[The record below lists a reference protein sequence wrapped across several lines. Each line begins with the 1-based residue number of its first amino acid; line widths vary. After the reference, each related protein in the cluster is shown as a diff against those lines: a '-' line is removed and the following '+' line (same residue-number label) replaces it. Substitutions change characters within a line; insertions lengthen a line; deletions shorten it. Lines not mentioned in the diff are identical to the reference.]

1 VSPRRGGE
9 TDKFGNRY
17 EGRWTVRQVLDILQ
31 GEALAITIEPIGE
44 IGEGVEFSLERTDV
58 TEVHQVKRQIGTANE
73 WELHVLNSRGVLAAA
88 QKHVAAGRQFH
99 FVSTTSASLLGELA
113 DRARRSGNLQ
123 SFEERWLT
131 SQDLTNGFKYLK
143 QTAYDSAQT
152 AWTTLCGLYVRC
164 TDELSLLSINHT
176 VAGLL
181 LAGAAPPLAVAGLG
195 DLVSDH
201 LAEQLDARVIEDLLK
216 NYGLRLQPITGS
228 PTIRESVRSISAGWS
243 ESVDRELLRPTI
255 PRSEAE
261 TAVDHLMNDPGR
273 RFFVMGDAG
282 TGKSAVLHQIVGRVE
297 SANWP
302 VLAVRL
308 DRVEL
313 FSSTVELGQRRG
325 LDMSPVTALA
335 AVAGERPCLLVVDQL
350 DAVSLASGR
359 LPTDFDAVA
368 DLVREASAFP
378 AMRVLLACRKFD
390 LNNDYRIRALTE
402 SENTRRIEVGP
413 LSDEQVDA
421 AIRAMK
427 LPAEQLTS
435 TQRDLFR
442 TPLHLVLLGSIADQ
456 ADALSITSPNGLFRA
471 YWERKRSD
479 CRRRQPTIRFVG
491 TIDVIAEAMSDRQR
505 LSVPETVLDTHDLAE
520 DAQVLASEGVLVRDG
535 RQLAFFHQAFFD
547 YAFARR
553 WVSRKQA
560 LAGVLRSTEQE
571 LFRRSQVRQILAYL
585 RDEDHERFVTEVE
598 TVLSDPVVRFH
609 IKEIVLAS
617 LRSLTDPTAAEWAM
631 IARLIA
637 TGPPFAS
644 QLWVMLRILPWFDR
658 LDAEQVIEQWLAS
671 DVEADHYHALDIML
685 GGVTERLDRLAELL
699 APHAGRAAGYPIW
712 LNWITRFGDMYQS
725 RPLFDLVLAAIRRG
739 DYEGQE
745 QGLWLATSG
754 RAQRQPAWAVELLAA
769 YLADQP
775 GAWDLDDVGSVKAL
789 RLREHSAIEL
799 VSQSAAGAPAQ
810 FCQLLVPYL
819 LKVMALT
826 EDDPQTLPIADR
838 QFSRRLPNNGPF
850 FELDDALLSAA
861 VTAIRALVEHDPLA
875 AQPVLEQLAAD
886 PHDSAQWLLY
896 EGLRAAGE
904 RYAAWAAMVL
914 LEGTQRLVS
923 GYPENPVWTTRELLQ
938 SITPYP
944 SGEVLAQLEQAVM
957 EYRPSWERPASA
969 GFASY
974 TLLSGMAEDRLS
986 EAARKRLGELRRRFD
1001 SDQPPTPLSMQG
1013 GFVRSP
1019 IPEATASHM
1028 TDEQWLDA
1036 MNRYTDDRTDFV
1048 TLTGGARELSHVLRT
1063 EVTAHPARFA
1073 RLALRMTNATHPAYG
1088 NAVLQAL
1095 ADTKEPI
1102 DPALVFDVLRHI
1114 ASLRN
1119 EEYQDWLGW
1128 PLRRY
1133 LDGDVPDDI
1142 ILIILDR
1149 ALHAVSPTEDRWTD
1163 DDGREPPTGGAIW
1176 MAGLNSARG
1185 QSVVILGDLLLHDKD
1200 GHRTALIVP
1209 SLDQLAS
1216 DLTVAVRCCV
1226 GHLLMACLRHARAEA
1241 IAAFQRLIA
1250 TDDRLLATDQVL
1262 NLMIAIGL
1270 GDASAIEPVTWRMLG
1285 STYPKVRESAAMIAA
1300 FAGLEL
1306 GLGHLLITTRDSHD
1320 AATRKGAARL
1330 CARRL
1335 SLTASAPAAADA
1347 LQRFLG
1353 DDDEG
1358 VRKAA
1363 AEVAVHLR
1371 GRALRPFFSVLM
1383 TLIVSPA
1390 FSESLPQLLL
1400 TLQQAPDRINGP
1412 LIQCTR
1418 RFLDLHSSEI
1428 GNIATA
1434 AAGEARDVGQLVLR
1448 AYAQAPDRASR
1459 ATVLDLIDELLLAG
1473 AYDFAQA
1480 VNEAE
1485 R

>member
-1 VSPRRGGE
+1 MSPRRGGE

-44 IGEGVEFSLERTDV
+44 IGEGVEFSLERVGV

-99 FVSTTSASLLGELA
+99 FVSTTSASLLGELV

-143 QTAYDSAQT
+143 QAAYDSAQT
-152 AWTTLCGLYVRC
+152 AWTTLCGLYVRSI
-164 TDELSLLSINHT
+164 DEQFLTSTNST

-181 LAGAAPPLAVAGLG
+181 LAGAAPSLAVAGLG

-201 LAEQLDARVIEDLLK
+201 LAEPLDARTIGDLLK

-228 PTIRESVRSISAGWS
+228 PAIRQSVRSISASWS
-243 ESVDRELLRPTI
+243 EGVGRELLRPAI
-255 PRSEAE
+255 PRSETD
-261 TAVDHLMNDPGR
+261 TAVDHLTNAPER
-273 RFFVMGDAG
+273 RFFVIGDAG
-282 TGKSAVLHQIVGRVE
+282 TGKSAVLHQIVGRIG
-297 SANWP
+297 SADWP
-302 VLAVRL
+302 VLAIRL
-308 DRVEL
+308 DRVEP
-313 FSSTVELGQRRG
+313 FSSTMELGQRRG
-325 LDMSPVTALA
+325 LDVSPVTALA
-335 AVAGERPCLLVVDQL
+335 AVAGDRPCLLVVDQL
-350 DAVSLASGR
+350 NAVSLASGR
-359 LPTDFDAVA
+359 LPTDFDAIGN
-368 DLVREASAFP
+368 LVREANAFP
-378 AMRVLLACRKFD
+378 AMRVVLACRRFD
-390 LNNDYRIRALTE
+390 RDNDYRIRALAE
-402 SENTRRIEVGP
+402 AENTTRIEVGP
-413 LSDEQVDA
+413 LSDEQVDT

-427 LPAEQLTS
+427 LPAEQLTA

-442 TPLHLVLLGSIADQ
+442 TPLHLVLLRIIADQ

-471 YWERKRSD
+471 YWERKRRD
-479 CRRRQPTIRFVG
+479 CRRPPRTIRFEE
-491 TIDVIAEAMSDRQR
+491 TIDVIAEAMSARQR
-505 LSVPETVLDTHDLAE
+505 LSVPETILDTDGLAD
-520 DAQVLASEGVLVRDG
+520 DAEVLASEGVLVRDG
-535 RQLAFFHQAFFD
+535 RRVSFFHQAFFD

-553 WVSRKQA
+553 WISRQQT
-560 LAGVLRSTEQE
+560 LAGFLRSTEQE
-571 LFRRSQVRQILAYL
+571 LFRRSQVRQIL
-585 RDEDHERFVTEVE
+585 RDEDSERYVTEVE
-598 TVLSDPVVRFH
+598 TVLSDPAIRFH

-617 LRSLTDPTAAEWAM
+617 LRSLTDPTTAEWAM
-631 IARLIA
+631 IAGLIA
-637 TGPPFAS
+637 TEPPFANR
-644 QLWVMLRILPWFDR
+644 LWLTLRTRPWFDR
-658 LDAEQVIEQWLAS
+658 LDAEQVIQQWLAS
-671 DVEADHYHALDIML
+671 DLEADHYHALDIML

-739 DYEGQE
+739 DYQGHE

-754 RAQRQPAWAVELLAA
+754 RAQHQPAWAVELLAA
-769 YLADQP
+769 YLAEQP
-775 GAWDLDDVGSVKAL
+775 GAWDLDDAGRVKAL

-799 VSQSAAGAPAQ
+799 ASQSAARAPEQ

-819 LKVMALT
+819 LKVMART
-826 EDDPQTLPIADR
+826 EDDPQTLPTADR
-838 QFSRRLPNNGPF
+838 QFSRRLPNHGPF
-850 FELDDALLSAA
+850 SELDEALLSAA
-861 VTAIRALVEHDPLA
+861 VTAIRALIEYEPSA

-896 EGLRAAGE
+896 EGMRAAGE
-904 RYAAWAAMVL
+904 RYAPWAASLL
-914 LEGTQRLVS
+914 LEGPHHLVS

-938 SITPYP
+938 SITPYL
-944 SGEVLAQLEQAVM
+944 SGEELVQLEQAVM
-957 EYRPSWERPASA
+957 EYRPSWERPASI
-969 GFASY
+969 GSASF
-974 TLLSGMAEDRLS
+974 TLLSGLAEDRLS
-986 EAARKRLGELRRRFD
+986 DAARKRLGELRRRFD
-1001 SDQPPTPLSMQG
+1001 SDQPPAPLTMQG

-1019 IPEATASHM
+1019 IPEAAASQL

-1036 MNRYTDDRTDFV
+1036 MARYVDDRTNFV
-1048 TLTGGARELSHVLRT
+1048 ALTGGAHELSQVLRT
-1063 EVTAHPARFA
+1063 EASAQPERFA
-1073 RLALRMTNATHPAYG
+1073 RLALRMTNETHPAYG

-1095 ADTKEPI
+1095 ADTKEPV
-1102 DPALVFDVLRHI
+1102 DPALIFDVIRHI

-1133 LDGDVPDDI
+1133 LDDDVPDDV

-1149 ALHAVSPTEDRWTD
+1149 ALHAVSPTEDRWSG
-1163 DDGREPPTGGAIW
+1163 DDGREPLFGGDIW
-1176 MAGLNSARG
+1176 ATGLNSARG

-1209 SLDQLAS
+1209 SLDQLAG
-1216 DLTVAVRCCV
+1216 DPTVAVRCCV
-1226 GHLLMACLRHARAEA
+1226 GHLLMASLRHARTEA
-1241 IAAFQRLIA
+1241 IAAFQRLIE
-1250 TDDRLLATDQVL
+1250 TDDRLLATGQVL
-1262 NLMIAIGL
+1262 DLMIYIGL
-1270 GDASAIEPVTWRMLG
+1270 RDASAIEPVIRRMLS
-1285 STYPKVRESAAMIAA
+1285 STYPRVRESAGMVAA

-1306 GLGHLLITTRDSHD
+1306 ALGYLLTATRDSGD
-1320 AATRKGAARL
+1320 ATTRKGAARM

-1347 LQRFLG
+1347 LKRFLG
-1353 DDDEG
+1353 DDDEE

-1363 AEVAVHLR
+1363 AEVTVHLR
-1371 GRALRPFFSVLM
+1371 GRTLRPFMAVLT
-1383 TLIVSPA
+1383 TLITSPA
-1390 FSESLPQLLL
+1390 FSESLAQLLL
-1400 TLQQAPDRINGP
+1400 TLQQAPDRIDD
-1412 LIQCTR
+1412 LVTQCAW

-1434 AAGEARDVGQLVLR
+1434 AAGQARDVGQLVLL
-1448 AYAQAPDRASR
+1448 AYAQAPDRTSR

-1473 AYDFAQA
+1473 AYDFGQA